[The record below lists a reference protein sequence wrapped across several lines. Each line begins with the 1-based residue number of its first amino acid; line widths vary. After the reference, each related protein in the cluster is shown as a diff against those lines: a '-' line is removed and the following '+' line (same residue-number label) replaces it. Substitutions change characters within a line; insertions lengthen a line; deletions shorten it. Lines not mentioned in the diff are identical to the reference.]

1 MLNKYAIIVDERD
14 TSKFNGMIHMKINPK
29 MAALHNHVWGLNKK
43 YIAIWKKI
51 TKNDI
56 ICFALENDS
65 AFRILGIVHNVVHDQ
80 KKAIQEW
87 GDDFRSS
94 NMEYLI
100 YFHLLHIIP
109 IGYHELL
116 TKNNIQ
122 NIQSGIYE
130 LKILEYLIRDSNNND
145 LEHGGIT
152 PIDKTIPDKIKCD
165 TIRYI
170 RDTYK
175 SKTLKK
181 KYQNICQACS
191 YSIKINSVNS
201 YSEVHHVKPLH
212 EGGNDDHDN
221 MLVLCPTHHAEF
233 DYRVIGL
240 SKDGKSI
247 IDKNGN
253 KKYDVYLLPNHN
265 INKKIIEYQLSKLR
279 GVKQS

>member
-14 TSKFNGMIHMKINPK
+14 MSKFNDMIHMKINPETVT
-29 MAALHNHVWGLNKK
+29 LHNHVWGLNKK
-43 YIAIWKKI
+43 YITIWKKI

-116 TKNNIQ
+116 TRNNIQ
-122 NIQSGIYE
+122 NVQSGIYE
-130 LKILEYLIRDSNNND
+130 LNMLEYLIQDFSGNG
-145 LEHGGIT
+145 LEHDEVI
-152 PIDKTIPDKIKCD
+152 PIDKTMPDKIKYD

-170 RDTYK
+170 RDTHK
-175 SKTLKK
+175 SKILKK
-181 KYQNICQACS
+181 KYQNICQVCS
-191 YSIKINSVNS
+191 YSIKINSAHS

-212 EGGNDDHDN
+212 EGGHDDHDN

-240 SKDGKSI
+240 SKDGQSI

-253 KKYDVYLLPNHN
+253 KKYDVYMIPNHN
-265 INKKIIEYQLSKLR
+265 INKKIIEYQLLKLL
-279 GVKQS
+279 GVKQF